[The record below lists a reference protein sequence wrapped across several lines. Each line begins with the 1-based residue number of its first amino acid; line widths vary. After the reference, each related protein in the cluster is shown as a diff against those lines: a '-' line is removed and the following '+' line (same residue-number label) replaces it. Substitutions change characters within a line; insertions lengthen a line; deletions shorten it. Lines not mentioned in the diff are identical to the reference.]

1 MSQVAE
7 QNETRASAAM
17 LSDASQLID
26 DIQSSSGDMGL
37 TVAPINAHP
46 ADDSN
51 QTDVAITLKNPDDD
65 TLAFVASAPNVNVP
79 GDDLNAALLS
89 PVLLAT
95 DETPTEG
102 FHFSTA
108 PDAFWFSADGTE
120 HAEIFSAHSEISADD
135 QGNLFVEGTS
145 GHWGSGEL
153 AYTTKLAS
161 LFHDN
166 GAGDGVGGFDRAVS
180 DGVELS
186 HQPATD
192 GVPLPPAAT
201 DGDFL
206 LSAPNPAV
214 PESERPI
221 PNWIIQSSGAG
232 GGSGS
237 LGGVTTTNSV
247 VNQASSGLVINV
259 IYDPSVA
266 NAPTG
271 FTADVQSVVNYFES
285 HFSNPITITIDVGYG
300 EVHGYSLGSALGESI
315 TYFDRVSY
323 SQLQNALVTNLNA
336 IGDTAA
342 AASLPTTSPVSGQWW
357 VSTAEA
363 GALGLTSASN
373 NPDGYVGFSSASNIF
388 AYNDSNGVPSG
399 QYDFTAVVAHEI
411 SEVMG
416 RQMFDGTNVFGTG
429 ASYDPLDL
437 FHYSAPGVRD
447 FTGFTGYASA
457 DGGKTSLDAFNA
469 IRGGDLGDWASS
481 AGNDA
486 FNAFAKPGVVNSVT
500 QSDLTELNLLG
511 WKPASSA
518 SPPPTAPAVTISLA
532 QDTGVSATDKITLND
547 ALTGTADPNAV
558 VKIMTGSTVLGST
571 TASAS
576 GVWSF
581 APVGLADS
589 SYALTAS
596 ETNAAGLTGSAALNF
611 TLDTTAPVVTSDIVS
626 GSGISGGAGIL
637 TAGQLA
643 VFTLALT
650 EPIVISGG
658 TPALALND
666 DGAAVYDPSHST
678 STSLVFDYTVAAGQF
693 TSTLAVTGVNLNGA
707 TVTDIAGNSA
717 NLTGADISFPALSVD
732 ATTPVDTTTP
742 NVVQAHAHDIL
753 SSSVSA
759 SASNGVLVGDSDANP
774 SDVLSVSAV
783 LGSAGNVGQP
793 VAGAFGQLTLNADG
807 SYTYNN
813 TNPSAVTAAGGVTE
827 DQFNYTVSNGHG
839 GTADATLS
847 VLITNPNDTYLTGS
861 AGGTLQGGAGNYVLD
876 GSAGNMNLTAGT
888 QGQQWLVG
896 GSGDVLNAG
905 PSADTFM
912 FSPGF
917 GKETI
922 NNFNPNQ
929 DVIDLPQSLFPS
941 LTALH
946 GDIHTSGT
954 DTLIV
959 LDANDIIT
967 LSHVAVTSLHA
978 QNFHFLV

>member
-1 MSQVAE
+1 MTDGLG
-7 QNETRASAAM
+7 TR
-17 LSDASQLID
+17 
-26 DIQSSSGDMGL
+26 
-37 TVAPINAHP
+37 
-46 ADDSN
+46 
-51 QTDVAITLKNPDDD
+51 
-65 TLAFVASAPNVNVP
+65 
-79 GDDLNAALLS
+79 AALLLVAVTVIVWLTAW
-89 PVLLAT
+89 PV
-95 DETPTEG
+95 
-102 FHFSTA
+102 
-108 PDAFWFSADGTE
+108 
-120 HAEIFSAHSEISADD
+120 
-135 QGNLFVEGTS
+135 V
-145 GHWGSGEL
+145 
-153 AYTTKLAS
+153 
-161 LFHDN
+161 
-166 GAGDGVGGFDRAVS
+166 
-180 DGVELS
+180 
-186 HQPATD
+186 
-192 GVPLPPAAT
+192 
-201 DGDFL
+201 
-206 LSAPNPAV
+206 
-214 PESERPI
+214 
-221 PNWIIQSSGAG
+221 
-232 GGSGS
+232 
-237 LGGVTTTNSV
+237 
-247 VNQASSGLVINV
+247 
-259 IYDPSVA
+259 
-266 NAPTG
+266 
-271 FTADVQSVVNYFES
+271 
-285 HFSNPITITIDVGYG
+285 
-300 EVHGYSLGSALGESI
+300 
-315 TYFDRVSY
+315 
-323 SQLQNALVTNLNA
+323 
-336 IGDTAA
+336 
-342 AASLPTTSPVSGQWW
+342 
-357 VSTAEA
+357 
-363 GALGLTSASN
+363 LTS
-373 NPDGYVGFSSASNIF
+373 
-388 AYNDSNGVPSG
+388 
-399 QYDFTAVVAHEI
+399 
-411 SEVMG
+411 
-416 RQMFDGTNVFGTG
+416 R
-429 ASYDPLDL
+429 
-437 FHYSAPGVRD
+437 
-447 FTGFTGYASA
+447 
-457 DGGKTSLDAFNA
+457 
-469 IRGGDLGDWASS
+469 
-481 AGNDA
+481 
-486 FNAFAKPGVVNSVT
+486 
-500 QSDLTELNLLG
+500 
-511 WKPASSA
+511 
-518 SPPPTAPAVTISLA
+518 
-532 QDTGVSATDKITLND
+532 
-547 ALTGTADPNAV
+547 
-558 VKIMTGSTVLGST
+558 
-571 TASAS
+571 
-576 GVWSF
+576 
-581 APVGLADS
+581 
-589 SYALTAS
+589 
-596 ETNAAGLTGSAALNF
+596 
-611 TLDTTAPVVTSDIVS
+611 
-626 GSGISGGAGIL
+626 
-637 TAGQLA
+637 
-643 VFTLALT
+643 
-650 EPIVISGG
+650 
-658 TPALALND
+658 PALALND